1 MICDKIITDVNCNT
15 IVQNEEFEQGY
26 AYIYIF
32 QLNKYDGSTIVQT
45 FIRTDEAQQIAFS
58 MGYDGYYTLARL
70 KVTTNKTR
78 PYYFFDGNIYNGN
91 NIIPVQQIIDMNPA
105 TTGIELTYFQYFQIC
120 KLRKCFIAAAQKVLN
135 AQTSIDCQRDK
146 GVSKE
151 DIYKRDLIWS
161 ALNVITYLVEMK
173 QFEEAERLLERIT
186 DCNGL
191 CDNSTKSGCGC
202 SN

>member
-15 IVQNEEFEQGY
+15 IVRNEEFESGY

-32 QLNKYDGSTIVQT
+32 QLNKYDGSTLVQT
-45 FIRTDEAQQIAFS
+45 FIRTDEAQEIAFS
-58 MGYDGYYTLARL
+58 MGYDGYYTLGRL
-70 KVTTNKTR
+70 KVPLDNTKSY
-78 PYYFFDGNIYNGN
+78 YYFDQAIYHNGEVV
-91 NIIPVQQIIDMNPA
+91 PTQQIIEMNPEV
-105 TTGIELTYFQYFQIC
+105 TGIEITYFQYFQIC
-120 KLRKCFIAAAQKVLN
+120 KLKKCFIEAAKKVLDS
-135 AQTSIDCQRDK
+135 QTSIDCNRDK
-146 GVSKE
+146 VVSKD

-161 ALNVITYLVEMK
+161 ALNVITYLVEMN
-173 QFEEAERLLERIT
+173 QFQEAERLLERIT